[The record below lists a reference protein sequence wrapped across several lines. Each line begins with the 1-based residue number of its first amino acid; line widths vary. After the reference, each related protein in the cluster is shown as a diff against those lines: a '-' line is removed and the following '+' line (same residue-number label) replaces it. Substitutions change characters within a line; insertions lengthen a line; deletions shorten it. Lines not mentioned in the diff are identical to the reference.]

1 MNRWGIFFRIV
12 SRAFWYR
19 PGRVS
24 AALASLTVGA
34 TLASV
39 FLSLY
44 FELPRKMTEEFRSL
58 GANLVLAPTGN
69 AQTLPESVFRQ
80 VGARHHQ
87 SELSR
92 LPWLYAV
99 GKVGSKVGNDDVI
112 FGGTD
117 LAELAA
123 MKPWWQIVGWQ
134 VAGRQVAGNTSRDNS
149 PGNLEAFLNTEASRQ
164 AMSPENQDRWL
175 LAGEKAASHFGLQPG
190 ETVQLDYGGRA
201 LQLPL
206 LAIVST
212 GGSEDSQL
220 FLPLPALQELT
231 GQPERLSLIE
241 LQAQG
246 SGEQVEAVRQ
256 GLAAL
261 LPQTEVRPLRQV
273 VESEARVVM
282 KVRWL
287 MFGLTG
293 IVLGIV
299 ILSVMTTVSGLVLDR
314 QREIGVMKALGGSDG
329 MISLLFVT
337 ETACYA
343 SLAAMLG
350 YLAGFGLAQWAALR
364 MFGSVLQWR
373 WDVLP
378 AVVAVTLGVALMA
391 TAFPIHMVRKVD
403 PAVSLRGN

>member
-1 MNRWGIFFRIV
+1 MNRWGIFFRVV
-12 SRAFWYR
+12 SRAFWFR

-44 FELPRKMTEEFRSL
+44 FELPRKMTGEFRSL
-58 GANLVLAPTGN
+58 GANLVLAPAGN

-80 VGARHHQ
+80 VGAQPHPT
-87 SELSR
+87 ELSR

-112 FGGTD
+112 FGGTE
-117 LAELAA
+117 LAGLAA
-123 MKPWWQIVGWQ
+123 MKPWWQIVGD
-134 VAGRQVAGNTSRDNS
+134 TSRDGS
-149 PGNLEAFLNTEASRQ
+149 PGNLEAFLNTKTSLQ
-164 AMSPENQDRWL
+164 AASPENQDRWL
-175 LAGEKAASHFGLQPG
+175 LAGEKAAAHFGLQPG
-190 ETVQLDYGGRA
+190 ETVQLDYGERA

-246 SGEQVEAVRQ
+246 SSEQVETVRQ
-256 GLAAL
+256 ALAAL

-287 MFGLTG
+287 MFGLTA

-299 ILSVMTTVSGLVLDR
+299 VLSVMTTVSGLVLDR

-343 SLAAMLG
+343 SLAAVLG

-378 AVVAVTLGVALMA
+378 AVVAVTLGVALVA
-391 TAFPIHMVRKVD
+391 TAFPIHLVRKVD

>member
-1 MNRWGIFFRIV
+1 MSRWAIFFRVV
-12 SRAFWYR
+12 SRAFWFR

-34 TLASV
+34 TLASA
-39 FLSLY
+39 FLNLY
-44 FELPRKMTEEFRSL
+44 FELPRKMTGEFRSL
-58 GANLVLAPTGN
+58 GANLVLAPAGN
-69 AQTLPESVFRQ
+69 AQTLPESVFHQ
-80 VGARHHQ
+80 VGAQHHPP
-87 SELSR
+87 ELSR

-99 GKVGSKVGNDDVI
+99 GEVGNEDVI

-117 LAELAA
+117 LAGLAA
-123 MKPWWQIVGWQ
+123 MNPWWQVMGWQ
-134 VAGRQVAGNTSRDNS
+134 VLGDTARNAS
-149 PGNLEAFLNTEASRQ
+149 PGNLEAFLKTEASLQ
-164 AMSPENQDRWL
+164 GQSPENQDRWL
-175 LAGEKAASHFGLQPG
+175 LAGEKAASHFGLHPG
-190 ETVQLDYGGRA
+190 ETVQLDYGERA
-201 LQLPL
+201 LKLPL
-206 LAIVST
+206 LAVVST

-241 LQAQG
+241 LRAQG
-246 SGEQVEAVRQ
+246 SGEQVETVRQ
-256 GLAAL
+256 SLAAL

-273 VESEARVVM
+273 VESEALVVM

-287 MFGLTG
+287 MFGLTA

-299 ILSVMTTVSGLVLDR
+299 VLSVMTTVSGLVLDR

-343 SLAAMLG
+343 SLAAVLG
-350 YLAGFGLAQWAALR
+350 YLAGFGLSQWAALR

-391 TAFPIHMVRKVD
+391 TAFPIHLVRKVD

>member
-1 MNRWGIFFRIV
+1 MNRWGIFFRVV
-12 SRAFWYR
+12 SRAFWFR

-44 FELPRKMTEEFRSL
+44 FELPRKMTGEFRSL
-58 GANLVLAPTGN
+58 GANLVLAPVGN

-80 VGARHHQ
+80 VGAHHNQ
-87 SELSR
+87 TELSR

-99 GKVGSKVGNDDVI
+99 GKVSNEDVI
-112 FGGTD
+112 FGGT
-117 LAELAA
+117 ELAGLA
-123 MKPWWQIVGWQ
+123 VMKPSWQVMWWQVLE
-134 VAGRQVAGNTSRDNS
+134 RQVAGDSSRSGS
-149 PGNLEAFLNTEASRQ
+149 PGKLETFLNTEASLQ

-175 LAGEKAASHFGLQPG
+175 LAGEKAASHFGLQLG
-190 ETVQLDYGGRA
+190 ETVQLDYGEKA
-201 LQLPL
+201 LKLPL

-220 FLPLPALQELT
+220 FLPLLALQELT

-241 LQAQG
+241 LRAQG
-246 SGEQVEAVRQ
+246 SGEQVETVRQ
-256 GLAAL
+256 GLVTL

-287 MFGLTG
+287 MFGLTA

-343 SLAAMLG
+343 SLAAVLG

-378 AVVAVTLGVALMA
+378 AVVAVTLGVALLA
-391 TAFPIHMVRKVD
+391 TAFPIHLVRKVD